1 MELIFFH
8 LVLLFI
14 FGRFRHRGYRSRWDN
29 WKSHDRDG
37 DSRKESRTDREV
49 SDRQREEQLN
59 LLETRV
65 AELESR
71 LDYAERLLSQRREA
85 DPIAA
90 S

>member
-1 MELIFFH
+1 MEWIFLP

-29 WKSHDRDG
+29 WERSRHRDGQKDNAPDRDG
-37 DSRKESRTDREV
+37 TA
-49 SDRQREEQLN
+49 RQREEQLN

-85 DPIAA
+85 EPIPA